1 MKIRDEEA
9 TKRVVKKWQSILESA
24 KIDPIYWD
32 DVALY
37 CHRYANYEE
46 EWPLNN
52 LVMSIKVLSMLD
64 LSRVMFT
71 ENKDMCDESKI
82 TFKVNINDLHDI
94 EERTNF
100 SVMTMLESSTVNE
113 LVHSIDEM
121 MKQGKGVVIFEVVK
135 IAVVKEPD
143 TNTVILNSIMKPYD
157 VHRYKKLKKV
167 KSVLDKKQN
176 YDI

>member
-9 TKRVVKKWQSILESA
+9 TKRVVKKWQSILEST

-37 CHRYANYEE
+37 CHRYANYDED
-46 EWPLNN
+46 WPFNN
-52 LVMSIKVLSMLD
+52 VVVALRVLSKID
-64 LSRVMFT
+64 LSKVMFT
-71 ENKDMCDESKI
+71 DNRDMCDKMKI
-82 TFKVNINDLHDI
+82 SIKVNINDLHDI

-100 SVMTMLESSTVNE
+100 DAMAMMESSMVNE
-113 LVHSIDEM
+113 LVHPMEKMIKEE
-121 MKQGKGVVIFEVVK
+121 KGLVIFEVVN
-135 IAVVKEPD
+135 IEVVKEPD
-143 TNTVILNSIMKPYD
+143 TNTVILNSIMKSYD

-167 KSVLDKKQN
+167 KVVMDKKSN